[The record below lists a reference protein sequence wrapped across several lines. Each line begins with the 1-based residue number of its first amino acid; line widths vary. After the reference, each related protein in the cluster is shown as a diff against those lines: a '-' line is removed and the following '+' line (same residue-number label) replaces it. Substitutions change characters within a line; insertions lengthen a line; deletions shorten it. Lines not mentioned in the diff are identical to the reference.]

1 MRNLKAD
8 DQLLRHALATNF
20 QRVICGGAVSCL
32 TSDKGLGRVKTLVK
46 EGQDWERQRGEEVAR
61 RAYAVSAAISC
72 LAPMMFITLVRL

>member
-32 TSDKGLGRVKTLVK
+32 TSDKG
-46 EGQDWERQRGEEVAR
+46 QSR
-61 RAYAVSAAISC
+61 RFGDVTFMSAYPLDYRHDGAHRE
-72 LAPMMFITLVRL
+72 L

>member
-1 MRNLKAD
+1 LSGFATVSQCQ
-8 DQLLRHALATNF
+8 QLLMFCQFGRM
-20 QRVICGGAVSCL
+20 SEM
-32 TSDKGLGRVKTLVK
+32 GLGRVKTLVK

>member
-1 MRNLKAD
+1 M
-8 DQLLRHALATNF
+8 T
-20 QRVICGGAVSCL
+20 VS
-32 TSDKGLGRVKTLVK
+32 GLGRVKTLVK

>member
-1 MRNLKAD
+1 M
-8 DQLLRHALATNF
+8 
-20 QRVICGGAVSCL
+20 SPM
-32 TSDKGLGRVKTLVK
+32 GLGRVKTLVK